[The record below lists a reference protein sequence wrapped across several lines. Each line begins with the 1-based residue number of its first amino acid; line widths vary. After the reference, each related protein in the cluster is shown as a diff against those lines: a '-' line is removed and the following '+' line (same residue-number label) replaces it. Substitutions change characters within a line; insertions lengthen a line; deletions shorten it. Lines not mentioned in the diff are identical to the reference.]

1 MKAKSVHRLLSAACI
16 VCKSVNRLFR
26 EVFRSRA
33 IAEHSWSQTQ
43 RNTFKKDEYKSVN
56 RFFGGVAAPSCCR
69 ACVKPNKTKHLRENW
84 RFELSV
90 WWGFAPEP
98 LPSIHGAKH
107 NIFQK
112 DEYKEVNRFFGGVA
126 APSHCRAFVEPNT
139 STVKGS
145 HFYTWKREAFFLVVL
160 RHRAIAE
167 HSWSQTQRNT
177 FQKDEYK
184 GVNRFFGGVAA
195 PNHCRAFVEPN
206 TSTVKGSHFY
216 TWILK
221 AFQSS
226 RKLFFVKTTYQAIN
240 WDTRELFRHSHPHPF
255 QDAP

>member
-69 ACVKPNKTKHLRENW
+69 ACV
-84 RFELSV
+84 
-90 WWGFAPEP
+90 
-98 LPSIHGAKH
+98 
-107 NIFQK
+107 
-112 DEYKEVNRFFGGVA
+112 
-126 APSHCRAFVEPNT
+126 EPNT

-145 HFYTWKREAFFLVVL
+145 HFYTWKREAFFLMVL